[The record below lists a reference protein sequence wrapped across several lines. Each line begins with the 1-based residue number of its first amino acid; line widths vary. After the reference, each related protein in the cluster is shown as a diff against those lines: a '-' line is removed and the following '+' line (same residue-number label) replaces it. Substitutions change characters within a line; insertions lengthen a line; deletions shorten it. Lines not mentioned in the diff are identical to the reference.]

1 MELMR
6 KFQLMAAALVSLCSL
21 QTALA
26 WGVTGHHVVALIAER
41 RISPEVRER
50 IARILFNGKY
60 TMRDIS
66 ACADEIR
73 SNRGRSQGGMCVEV
87 AGNITQNTGPWH
99 YIDIPLGAKDKNL
112 EKYCPN
118 GDCVV
123 DALERYTKVLRESN
137 NDAER
142 RTALLFVVHFM
153 GDIHQPLH
161 CTERACDQGGNRE
174 LVNFYLGDEEK
185 ADQHLHSVWDTDI
198 VNKLMKDMGVADEQ
212 GLASGLLDRM
222 DPDNVHGWVR
232 ASVAKMAWEGNALA
246 KKKVYRG
253 IPFQDF
259 CPTPTPKPNAATDLK
274 PGYESEA
281 TRVARTQLTKAGVR
295 LADLLEKNVT
305 R

>member
-1 MELMR
+1 MSKLQP
-6 KFQLMAAALVSLCSL
+6 FTMAVVSLFGA
-21 QTALA
+21 QAIHA
-26 WGVTGHHVVALIAER
+26 WGVTGHHVVALIAEQ
-41 RISPEVRER
+41 RITPEVRER
-50 IARILFNGKY
+50 IERLLFNGKY

-73 SNRGRSQGGMCVEV
+73 SNRGRTPGGMCVEV

-99 YIDIPLGAKDKNL
+99 YIDIPPGAKDKNL
-112 EKYCPN
+112 DKYCPN

-123 DALERYTKVLRESN
+123 NALERFTKVLHDSSD
-137 NDAER
+137 DAER

-185 ADQHLHSVWDTDI
+185 ADAHLHSVWDTDI
-198 VNKLMKDMGVADEQ
+198 VNKLMKDMGASDERA
-212 GLASGLLDRM
+212 LTTALLDRL
-222 DPDNVHGWVR
+222 DPDSVPGWLHAGVP
-232 ASVAKMAWEGNALA
+232 KIAWEGNALA

-259 CPTPTPKPNAATDLK
+259 CPTPTPKPNPAVDLK

-281 TRVARTQLTKAGVR
+281 ARVARTQLTKAGVR
-295 LADLLEKNVT
+295 LADLLDRNVT